1 MSSEAA
7 QHATPAGL
15 CFKAVLTLTE
25 DHCLAT
31 AFGDLIDNPRE
42 AGARRV
48 RLTAETVPARH
59 GKFLRLSDEGPGLKD
74 FDHLRDAYSFG
85 SSPEKDGRHNY
96 GQGEKVAGLLVGQ
109 CVCKLCE
116 TSDTSRLIALFS
128 KAMQASDG
136 FPKETMRPIVRYTRD
151 RNGAVW
157 RLDHEKPSAVYNQ
170 KLIFQW
176 SPFRA
181 LDELMRAFDNFRRSG
196 RTHLVLSGLHER
208 LALTA
213 DADAAFSD
221 VREPESKWPWLS
233 SLRHYCA
240 MRYPRLGDDGTPFR
254 IELFGREVVP
264 VDLSRRS
271 PLFARPPVVLEPWGS
286 ADIARAAGRQK
297 AVVVKNPTALRLTM
311 GHAFSRDEMRH
322 ARRAHFEPG
331 GKVQGILV
339 LHRGTT
345 MQLPQLEIPFNRQG
359 SFLSHGRPQ
368 GVGALA
374 IVEAPDE
381 CKGNK
386 TKTRMNPDQGG
397 FGDFYH
403 QVPGIL
409 RKVCAALASAE
420 EAAEAAVGRPATL
433 TKKNSPAE
441 TKTKKKP
448 LKRKSAATAA
458 ASSAAAAEGTADDDS
473 DAPDIIE
480 RESDAEG
487 GRVTSVLDGSWDWQ
501 VGQPP
506 VRVRNGLAEYG
517 KGTDSFQS
525 FAIKETAPG
534 KFQLDLWETITV
546 SDTKV
551 VWQSVES
558 GEWFAA
564 TIERANAD
572 GSFAVDFGDGDIDPA
587 ASRERIRLLPP
598 STEWCKGAAV
608 ECKFAG
614 KLTWTR
620 RGASAHESTAAGVAA
635 RTGEDRPP
643 AESLPH
649 HQLLVPPV
657 TRPRDEAEADAAPAH
672 KRARET
678 DVAPGPSE
686 NSQLIQDLFA
696 GSTPSANETQVA
708 MLPECRAMWE
718 VLRADGR
725 LAEARDVFRPVVEF
739 MARATASASGAPHRP
754 QRVEL

>member
-1 MSSEAA
+1 MSEAA

-74 FDHLRDAYSFG
+74 FEHLRDAYSFG

-96 GQGEKVAGLLVGQ
+96 GQGEKVAGLALAQ
-109 CVCKLCE
+109 CVTKLCE
-116 TSDTSRLIALFS
+116 TSETTRLVALFS

-157 RLDHEKPSAVYNQ
+157 RLDHEKPGAVYNQ

-181 LDELMRAFDNFRRSG
+181 LDELMRGFDNFRRSG
-196 RTHLVLSGLHER
+196 RTHLILSGLHEK
-208 LALTA
+208 LALTD
-213 DADAAFSD
+213 DADATFSD
-221 VREPESKWPWLS
+221 AREPESKWPWMS

-240 MRYPRLGDDGTPFR
+240 MRYPRLDDAAARFR
-254 IELFGREVVP
+254 IELFGREVEP
-264 VDLSRRS
+264 TDLSRRS
-271 PLFARPPVVLEPWGS
+271 PMFARPPVVLEPWGS
-286 ADIARAAGRQK
+286 ADIARAAAK
-297 AVVVKNPTALRLTM
+297 AVVVKNPTALRLTI
-311 GHAFSRDEMRH
+311 GYAFSRDEMRH

-331 GKVQGILV
+331 GRVQGILV

-374 IVEAPDE
+374 IVQAPDE

-386 TKTRMNPDQGG
+386 TKTRMNSDQGN
-397 FGDFYH
+397 FGDFYA

-420 EAAEAAVGRPATL
+420 EAAERPVTL
-433 TKKNSPAE
+433 
-441 TKTKKKP
+441 KKKAP
-448 LKRKSAATAA
+448 AAKKKAPSSRKRKATATAA
-458 ASSAAAAEGTADDDS
+458 AASAAAAEATTDDDS
-473 DAPDIIE
+473 DAPDITE
-480 RESDAEG
+480 RARDAEG
-487 GRVTSVLDGSWDWQ
+487 GDVTSILDGSWFWRE
-501 VGQPP
+501 GEPP
-506 VRVRNGLAEYG
+506 VQVRNGLAEYG
-517 KGTDSFQS
+517 DTSFEV
-525 FAIKETAPG
+525 KETAPG
-534 KFQLDLWETITV
+534 RFRLDLWETITV
-546 SDTKV
+546 SDEKV
-551 VWQSVES
+551 VWQSVEC

-564 TIERANAD
+564 TILRANPD
-572 GSFAVDFGDGDIDPA
+572 GSFAIDFGDGDIDPA
-587 ASRERIRLLPP
+587 ASRESIRLSPP
-598 STEWCKGAAV
+598 STDWCAGAAV

-620 RGASAHESTAAGVAA
+620 CGASARQSTSVAA
-635 RTGEDRPP
+635 RSIEERAP
-643 AESLPH
+643 AESAPRH
-649 HQLLVPPV
+649 HLLA
-657 TRPRDEAEADAAPAH
+657 PRAREEAEADAAPAH
-672 KRARET
+672 KRARAT
-678 DVAPGPSE
+678 DAQMIP
-686 NSQLIQDLFA
+686 DLFV
-696 GSTPSANETQVA
+696 GSAPSANETQVA
-708 MLPECRAMWE
+708 MLPEFSAVWQ
-718 VLRADGR
+718 VLCADGR
-725 LAEARDVFRPVVEF
+725 LAEARAVFRPVVEF
-739 MARATASASGAPHRP
+739 MARAGAPTGQP
-754 QRVEL
+754 PAGGALQRVEL